1 MRICVSC
8 ASGTEAV
15 LKRELYKLG
24 YGDLPAINGRVYFEG
39 DYQDVAKCN
48 LLLRTANRV
57 YIELAS
63 FKAQNFDE
71 LFDGVYAIEWEKW
84 LETNTVLSS
93 ATPISHIR
101 FLTAIFSAK
110 LMCPT

>member
-24 YGDLPAINGRVYFEG
+24 YGDLPAINGRVYFDG
-39 DYQDVAKCN
+39 DLLDVAKCN
-48 LLLRTANRV
+48 LFLRTATRV
-57 YIELAS
+57 YIELAN

-71 LFDGVYAIEWEKW
+71 LFDGV
-84 LETNTVLSS
+84 LSIDWS
-93 ATPISHIR
+93 AYTSINGK
-101 FLTAIFSAK
+101 FDVVAK
-110 LMCPT
+110 YKCYPKYYKKSNS